1 MNEKSYIDFSN
12 FNVIYYVLIMNV
24 FTKTLVLVLCPFVL
38 FAQKKAV
45 KKKAAP
51 VTVTPTATAS
61 IQPPLK
67 LWYANPAQYFEE
79 ALVLG
84 NGLQGATV
92 FGGISTDKIY
102 LNDLSLWSGEPV
114 NANMNPQAYKN
125 LPAVRKALQEN
136 NYKKAGELIKKLQ
149 GKFSESYAPL
159 GTLLMDINDDP
170 YITDYYRELDI
181 DKAIAKVQ
189 TFSNANTIER
199 EYLVSNPD
207 KIFTIHLTSKKA
219 GALSFTLRFE
229 SLLKHNTITTNNSIQ
244 VNGVAPVK
252 ADPNYVQKSRNA
264 IVFDT
269 KRGTRFSAN
278 IEIQSSTGKISK
290 TDSTISL
297 ADATEATVYVSMATS
312 FNGFDKDPASKGVN
326 NVAIASSQLNNAKQV
341 GWTEIKKR
349 HIKDYQSF
357 FNRVELKLGGKDAV
371 NLPTDER
378 LKRYAKG
385 ESDPYLETLYF
396 QYGRYLLI
404 SSSRTSGVP
413 ANLQGLW
420 NPYLQPPW
428 SSNYTIN
435 INAEENYWLAENT
448 NLSEMH
454 MPFLQFIANLATTG
468 KTTAKTFYNMP
479 GWVAHHNSDIWAMS
493 NPVGNFGNGD
503 PVWANWAMGGT
514 WVSTHLWEHYLFTK
528 DLTFLEQKA
537 YPLMRGAAEF
547 CLAWLVTD
555 SSGQFITSPSTSP
568 ENTFKMPNGFVGA
581 TFYGGTADLA
591 MIRELFLD
599 IIAAQKILKNDNEF
613 ASKINTALNNLH
625 PYKVGKA
632 GNLQEWY
639 YDWEDNDPQ
648 HRHQSHLFGLYPGT
662 HITIDKT
669 PTIAAAAKKTLEIK
683 GDETTGWSKGWRIN
697 LWARLKEGDHA
708 YKMYRELLKY
718 VPPDETKENY
728 KNAGGTYPNLL
739 DAHPP
744 FQIDGNFGGAAAV
757 AEMLVQSNDD
767 FITLLPALPKAWANG
782 AVKGLKARGNYEI
795 EMSWTDSQV
804 TRLVIKS
811 ASAPTAKVLMNGK
824 IQIVKTSK

>member
-1 MNEKSYIDFSN
+1 
-12 FNVIYYVLIMNV
+12 MNV
-24 FTKTLVLVLCPFVL
+24 FQKTLVLITCPFVL
-38 FAQKKAV
+38 FAQKKVV
-45 KKKAAP
+45 KKKKPSPVVTAP
-51 VTVTPTATAS
+51 VANAS
-61 IQPPLK
+61 IQQPLK
-67 LWYANPAQYFEE
+67 LWYSNPAQYFEE

-136 NYKKAGELIKKLQ
+136 NYKKAAELLKKLQ

-189 TFSNANTIER
+189 TFSNNNTIER

-219 GALSFTLRFE
+219 GALGFTIRFE
-229 SLLKHNTITTNNSIQ
+229 SLLKHTTVTANNSIQ

-264 IVFDT
+264 IIYDA

-278 IEIQSSTGKISK
+278 IEIQSSTGKITK
-290 TDSTISL
+290 TDSTITL

-312 FNGFDKDPASKGVN
+312 FNGFDKDPATKGLN
-326 NVAIASSQLNNAKQV
+326 NVANAATQLSNAKQI

-349 HIKDYQSF
+349 HLKDYQSF
-357 FNRVELKLGGKDAV
+357 FNRVELKLGSKDLV
-371 NLPTDER
+371 NLPTDDR

-385 ESDPYLETLYF
+385 EADPYLETLYF

-404 SSSRTSGVP
+404 SSSRTTAVP

-420 NPYLQPPW
+420 NPYIQPPW

-454 MPFLQFIANLATTG
+454 LPFLQFIGNLATTG

-514 WVSTHLWEHYLFTK
+514 WASTHLW
-528 DLTFLEQKA
+528 
-537 YPLMRGAAEF
+537 
-547 CLAWLVTD
+547 
-555 SSGQFITSPSTSP
+555 
-568 ENTFKMPNGFVGA
+568 
-581 TFYGGTADLA
+581 
-591 MIRELFLD
+591 
-599 IIAAQKILKNDNEF
+599 
-613 ASKINTALNNLH
+613 
-625 PYKVGKA
+625 
-632 GNLQEWY
+632 
-639 YDWEDNDPQ
+639 
-648 HRHQSHLFGLYPGT
+648 
-662 HITIDKT
+662 
-669 PTIAAAAKKTLEIK
+669 
-683 GDETTGWSKGWRIN
+683 
-697 LWARLKEGDHA
+697 
-708 YKMYRELLKY
+708 
-718 VPPDETKENY
+718 
-728 KNAGGTYPNLL
+728 
-739 DAHPP
+739 
-744 FQIDGNFGGAAAV
+744 
-757 AEMLVQSNDD
+757 
-767 FITLLPALPKAWANG
+767 
-782 AVKGLKARGNYEI
+782 
-795 EMSWTDSQV
+795 
-804 TRLVIKS
+804 
-811 ASAPTAKVLMNGK
+811 
-824 IQIVKTSK
+824 

>member
-1 MNEKSYIDFSN
+1 MKFYKFLFI
-12 FNVIYYVLIMNV
+12 VIGTPV
-24 FTKTLVLVLCPFVL
+24 FLY
-38 FAQKKAV
+38 AQKKPT
-45 KKKAAP
+45 KKKEP
-51 VTVTPTATAS
+51 IKPIATNVQAAS

-67 LWYANPAQYFEE
+67 LWYDQPARYFEE

-84 NGLQGATV
+84 NGQQGATV
-92 FGGISTDKIY
+92 FGGIATDKIY
-102 LNDLSLWSGEPV
+102 LNDLTLWSGEPV
-114 NANMNPQAYKN
+114 DANMNPQAYKN
-125 LPAVRKALQEN
+125 LPAVRKALQEK

-159 GTLLMDINDDP
+159 GTLFLEMNDDP

-181 DKAIAKVQ
+181 DQAIAKVK
-189 TFSNANTIER
+189 TTSNNNVIER

-207 KIFTIHLTSKKA
+207 KIFAIHLTSKKA
-219 GALSFTLRFE
+219 GALGFTVYFQ
-229 SLLKHNTITTNNSIQ
+229 SLLQHSTVNNNNTIQI
-244 VNGVAPVK
+244 NGIAPVK
-252 ADPNYVQKSRNA
+252 ADPNYVQKTRNA
-264 IVFDT
+264 IVFDK

-278 IEIQSSTGKISK
+278 IQIQSTSGALTK
-290 TDSTISL
+290 TDSSL
-297 ADATEATVYVSMATS
+297 TLAGATEATIYVSMATS
-312 FNGFDKDPASKGVN
+312 FNGFDKDPATKGLN
-326 NVAIASSQLNNAKQV
+326 NSAMAETQLNHAKQT
-341 GWTEIKKR
+341 GWPSIKKQ
-349 HIKDYQSF
+349 HIKDYQTF
-357 FNRVELKLGGKDAV
+357 FKRVELKLADKELI

-378 LKRYAKG
+378 LKKYAKG
-385 ESDPYLETLYF
+385 DADPYLETLYF

-404 SSSRTSGVP
+404 SSSRTPGVP

-420 NPYLQPPW
+420 NSYLQPPW

-454 MPFLQFIANLATTG
+454 LPFLQFVSNLATTG
-468 KTTAKTFYNMP
+468 KITAKTFYNMP

-503 PVWANWAMGGT
+503 PVWANWTMGGT
-514 WVSTHLWEHYLFTK
+514 WASTHLWEHYLFTQ
-528 DLTFLEQKA
+528 DQNFLEQKA

-555 SSGQFITSPSTSP
+555 SSGHLITSPSTSP
-568 ENTFKMPNGFVGA
+568 ENTFKTPTGFVGA
-581 TFYGGTADLA
+581 TFFGGTADLA

-599 IIAAQKILKNDNEF
+599 VIAAQKILKNDNEF
-613 ASKINTALNNLH
+613 ATKINTALNNLH
-625 PYKVGKA
+625 PYQVGKA

-639 YDWEDNDPQ
+639 YDWEDSDPK
-648 HRHQSHLFGLYPGT
+648 HRHQSHLYGLYPGT
-662 HITIDKT
+662 HVTVDKT
-669 PTIAAAAKKTLEIK
+669 PEIAAAAKKTLEVK

-697 LWARLKEGDHA
+697 LWARLKDGDHA

-728 KNAGGTYPNLL
+728 TNAGGTYPNLL

-744 FQIDGNFGGAAAV
+744 FQIDGNFGGAASV
-757 AEMLVQSNDD
+757 AEMLVQSNDEL
-767 FITLLPALPKAWANG
+767 ITLLPALPKAWATG

-795 EMSWTDSQV
+795 EMSWADGQV
-804 TRLVIKS
+804 TNLKIKS
-811 ASAPTAKVLMNGK
+811 STEPSAKVWMNGK

>member
-1 MNEKSYIDFSN
+1 MKIALK
-12 FNVIYYVLIMNV
+12 ICVLIC
-24 FTKTLVLVLCPFVL
+24 CPL
-38 FAQKKAV
+38 FLLAQKKQI
-45 KKKAAP
+45 KKK
-51 VTVTPTATAS
+51 TTSPTSSSVSVPS
-61 IQPPLK
+61 IQAPLK

-84 NGLQGATV
+84 NGRQGATV
-92 FGGISTDKIY
+92 FGGIATDKIY

-125 LPAVRKALQEN
+125 LPGVRKALQEK

-159 GTLLMDINDDP
+159 GTLFLEINDDP

-181 DKAIAKVQ
+181 DNAIAKVK
-189 TFSNANTIER
+189 TTSNNNVIER

-207 KIFTIHLTSKKA
+207 KIFAIHLTSKKA
-219 GALSFTLRFE
+219 GALGFTIYFQ
-229 SLLKHNTITTNNSIQ
+229 SLLQHTTHNNNNTIQ
-244 VNGVAPVK
+244 VNGIAPVK
-252 ADPNYVQKSRNA
+252 ADPSYVQKTRNA
-264 IVFDT
+264 VMFDS
-269 KRGTRFSAN
+269 KRGTRFTADVQ
-278 IEIQSSTGKISK
+278 IQSATGEITK
-290 TDSTISL
+290 TDSSLSL
-297 ADATEATVYVSMATS
+297 AGATEATIYVSMATS
-312 FNGFDKDPASKGVN
+312 FNGFDKDPATKG
-326 NVAIASSQLNNAKQV
+326 LNNITIAESQMNHAKQT
-341 GWTEIKKR
+341 GWAEIKKQ
-349 HIKDYQSF
+349 HVKDYQNYF
-357 FNRVELKLGGKDAV
+357 KRVELKLAEKDLV

-385 ESDPYLETLYF
+385 ELDPYLETLYF

-404 SSSRTSGVP
+404 SSSRTPGVP

-420 NPYLQPPW
+420 NPYIQPPW

-454 MPFLQFIANLATTG
+454 LPFLQFIGNLSTTG
-468 KTTAKTFYNMP
+468 KITAKTFYNMP

-514 WVSTHLWEHYLFTK
+514 WASTHLWEHYLYTQ
-528 DLTFLEQKA
+528 DQNFLEKNA
-537 YPLMRGAAEF
+537 YPIMRGAAEF
-547 CLAWLVTD
+547 CLAWLVPD
-555 SSGQFITSPSTSP
+555 SSGQLITSPSTSP

-581 TFYGGTADLA
+581 TFFGGTADLA

-599 IIAAQKILKNDNEF
+599 ILAAQKVLKNDNEF
-613 ASKINTALNNLH
+613 AGKINTALNNLH
-625 PYKVGKA
+625 GYQVGKA

-639 YDWEDNDPQ
+639 YDWEDNEPK
-648 HRHQSHLFGLYPGT
+648 HRHQSHLYGLFPGNHVT
-662 HITIDKT
+662 VDKT
-669 PTIAAAAKKTLEIK
+669 PLIAAAAKKTLEIK

-697 LWARLKEGDHA
+697 LWARLKDGDHA

-728 KNAGGTYPNLL
+728 TNAGGTYPNLL

-757 AEMLVQSNDD
+757 AEMLVQSNAEY
-767 FITLLPALPKAWANG
+767 IELLPALPKAWPSG
-782 AVKGLKARGNYEI
+782 TIKGLKTRGNFEI
-795 EMSWTDSQV
+795 EMSWTAGQV
-804 TRLVIKS
+804 TNLKIKS
-811 ASAPTAKVLMNGK
+811 STQATAKVLMNGK
-824 IQIVKTSK
+824 MQTIKTSK

>member
-1 MNEKSYIDFSN
+1 MNEKSYTDFSN

-24 FTKTLVLVLCPFVL
+24 YTKTLVLLLCPFVL
-38 FAQKKAV
+38 FAQKKVV

-468 KTTAKTFYNMP
+468 KITAKTFYNMP

>member
-1 MNEKSYIDFSN
+1 
-12 FNVIYYVLIMNV
+12 MNV
-24 FTKTLVLVLCPFVL
+24 YQKTLVLIACPFVL
-38 FAQKKAV
+38 FAQKKVV
-45 KKKAAP
+45 KKKKPSPVATAA
-51 VTVTPTATAS
+51 VTTAS
-61 IQPPLK
+61 IQQPLK
-67 LWYANPAQYFEE
+67 LWYSNPAQYFEE

-136 NYKKAGELIKKLQ
+136 NYKKAAELLKKLQ
-149 GKFSESYAPL
+149 GKYSESYAPL

-189 TFSNANTIER
+189 TFSNSNTIDR

-219 GALSFTLRFE
+219 GALGFTIRFE
-229 SLLKHNTITTNNSIQ
+229 SLLKHTSTTSNNSIQ
-244 VNGVAPVK
+244 VNGLAPVK
-252 ADPNYVQKSRNA
+252 ADPIYVQKSRNA
-264 IVFDT
+264 IMYDT
-269 KRGTRFSAN
+269 KRGTRFTAN
-278 IEIQSSTGKISK
+278 IEIQSSTGKITK
-290 TDSTISL
+290 TDSTITLS
-297 ADATEATVYVSMATS
+297 DATEATVYVSMATS
-312 FNGFDKDPASKGVN
+312 FNGFDKDPATKGLN
-326 NVAIASSQLNNAKQV
+326 NVANAATQLSNAKQL

-349 HIKDYQSF
+349 HLKDYQSF
-357 FNRVELKLGGKDAV
+357 FNRVELKLGGKDLV
-371 NLPTDER
+371 NLPTDDR

-385 ESDPYLETLYF
+385 EADPYLETLYF

-404 SSSRTSGVP
+404 ASSRTPGVP

-420 NPYLQPPW
+420 NPYIQPPW

-454 MPFLQFIANLATTG
+454 LPFLQFIGNLATTG

-493 NPVGNFGNGD
+493 NPVGNFGTGD
-503 PVWANWAMGGT
+503 PVWANWTMGGT
-514 WVSTHLWEHYLFTK
+514 WASTHLWEHYLFTK
-528 DLTFLEQKA
+528 DQTFLEQKA

-555 SSGQFITSPSTSP
+555 SSGKLITSPSTSP
-568 ENTFKMPNGFVGA
+568 ENTFKMPNGYIGS

-599 IIAAQKILKNDNEF
+599 VLAAQKILKNDNDF
-613 ASKINTALNNLH
+613 TSKINTALNNLH

-632 GNLQEWY
+632 GHLQEWY
-639 YDWEDNDPQ
+639 YDWEDSDPK
-648 HRHQSHLFGLYPGT
+648 HRHQTHLYGLYPGT
-662 HITIDKT
+662 HVTVDKT
-669 PTIAAAAKKTLEIK
+669 PLIAAAAKKTLEVK

-697 LWARLKEGDHA
+697 LWARLKDGDHA

-718 VPPDETKENY
+718 VPPDGTKENY
-728 KNAGGTYPNLL
+728 TNAGGTYPNLL

-757 AEMLVQSNDD
+757 AEMLLQSNEEM
-767 FITLLPALPKAWANG
+767 ITLLPALPKAWATG
-782 AVKGLKARGNYEI
+782 SVKGLKARGNYEI
-795 EMSWTDSQV
+795 EMSWADGQV
-804 TRLVIKS
+804 TNLKIKS
-811 ASAPTAKVLMNGK
+811 STEPSAKVWMNGK

>member
-1 MNEKSYIDFSN
+1 MKFYKFLFI
-12 FNVIYYVLIMNV
+12 LMGAPV
-24 FTKTLVLVLCPFVL
+24 FL
-38 FAQKKAV
+38 FAQKKPT
-45 KKKAAP
+45 KKKEP
-51 VTVTPTATAS
+51 IKLITTNVQPAS

-67 LWYANPAQYFEE
+67 LWYDQPARYFEE

-84 NGLQGATV
+84 NGHQGATV
-92 FGGISTDKIY
+92 FGGIATDKIY
-102 LNDLSLWSGEPV
+102 LNDLTLWSGEPV
-114 NANMNPQAYKN
+114 DANMNPQAYKN
-125 LPAVRKALQEN
+125 LPAVRKALQEK

-159 GTLLMDINDDP
+159 GTLFLEMNDDP

-181 DKAIAKVQ
+181 DQAIAKVK
-189 TFSNANTIER
+189 TTSNNNVIER

-207 KIFTIHLTSKKA
+207 KIFAIHLTSKKA
-219 GALSFTLRFE
+219 GALGFTVYFQ
-229 SLLKHNTITTNNSIQ
+229 SLLQHTTANTNNTIQI
-244 VNGVAPVK
+244 NGIAPVK
-252 ADPNYVQKSRNA
+252 ADPNYVQKTRNA
-264 IVFDT
+264 IVFDK

-278 IEIQSSTGKISK
+278 IQIQTTSGALTK
-290 TDSTISL
+290 TDSSL
-297 ADATEATVYVSMATS
+297 TLSGATEATIYVSMATS
-312 FNGFDKDPASKGVN
+312 FNGFDKDPATKGLN
-326 NVAIASSQLNNAKQV
+326 NIAMAETQLNHAKQV
-341 GWTEIKKR
+341 GWVNIKKQ

-357 FNRVELKLGGKDAV
+357 FKRVELKLADKDLI

-378 LKRYAKG
+378 LKKYAKG
-385 ESDPYLETLYF
+385 DADPYLETLYF

-420 NPYLQPPW
+420 NSYLQPPW

-454 MPFLQFIANLATTG
+454 LPFLQFVSNLATTG
-468 KTTAKTFYNMP
+468 KITAKTFYNMP

-503 PVWANWAMGGT
+503 PVWANWTMGGT
-514 WVSTHLWEHYLFTK
+514 WASTHLWEHYLFTQ
-528 DLTFLEQKA
+528 DQNFLEQKA

-547 CLAWLVTD
+547 CLAWLIPD
-555 SSGQFITSPSTSP
+555 SSGQLITSPSTSP
-568 ENTFKMPNGFVGA
+568 ENTFKTPSGFVGA
-581 TFYGGTADLA
+581 TFFGGTADLA
-591 MIRELFLD
+591 MIRELFID
-599 IIAAQKILKNDNEF
+599 VIAAQKILKNDNEF

-625 PYKVGKA
+625 PYQVGKA

-639 YDWEDNDPQ
+639 YDWEDSDPK

-662 HITIDKT
+662 HVTPEST

-697 LWARLKEGDHA
+697 LWARLKDGDHA

-728 KNAGGTYPNLL
+728 TNAGGTYPNLL

-757 AEMLVQSNDD
+757 SEMLVQSNADY
-767 FITLLPALPKAWANG
+767 IELLPALPKAWPAG

-795 EMSWTDSQV
+795 EMSWNAGLV
-804 TRLVIKS
+804 TNLKIKS
-811 ASAPTAKVLMNGK
+811 TTQTNAKVLMNGK
-824 IQIVKTSK
+824 MQLIKTTKL

>member
-51 VTVTPTATAS
+51 VTSTIAATTS

-404 SSSRTSGVP
+404 SSSRTTGVP